1 MRALITGVGGFA
13 GSHLADALL
22 ARREAEV
29 WGCVIGGGRPHYL
42 SPEVQLIEADLRS
55 PEAALALL
63 DRVRPDRIYHLAGQ
77 SFPQQSW
84 IDPWDT
90 LESNLRPQV
99 NLFEAILRLGLR
111 PRVLV
116 IGSNEEYGR
125 VPPEEL
131 PVRETASLQPHSPYG
146 VSKVAQDLLGLQY
159 YLARGLHTVRVRPS
173 NHLGPRQNERFV
185 APAFAQQI
193 ARIEAGLQPPVMRVG
208 NLSAQRDFTDV
219 RDIVRAYWIVL
230 EHGDPGEVYNVG
242 SGRAVPVQ
250 AILDGLLALTTAD
263 IRVEV
268 DPALLRPSD
277 SPAQVCDPGKLRA
290 RTGWEPRIALE
301 QTLRDLLD
309 YERARLTERNGLES

>member
-22 ARREAEV
+22 ARRETEV
-29 WGCVIGGGRPHYL
+29 WGCVIGGGRPEYL
-42 SPEVQLIEADLRS
+42 SDQVQLIEADLRD
-55 PEAALALL
+55 PKAVLALL

-77 SFPQQSW
+77 SSPQQSW
-84 IDPWDT
+84 TDPWDT

-99 NLFEAILRLGLR
+99 YLFEAILRLGLA

-116 IGSNEEYGR
+116 VGSNEEYGR
-125 VPPEEL
+125 VLPEDL
-131 PVRETASLQPHSPYG
+131 PVRETTSLRPYSPYG
-146 VSKVAQDLLGLQY
+146 VSKVAQDLLALQY
-159 YLARGLHTVRVRPS
+159 FLSRGLHAVRVRPS
-173 NHLGPRQNERFV
+173 NHIGPRQNERFV
-185 APAFAQQI
+185 APAFARQI

-208 NLSAQRDFTDV
+208 NLSARRDFTDV
-219 RDIVRAYWIVL
+219 RDIARAYWLVL
-230 EHGDPGEVYNVG
+230 ERGEPGEVYNVG
-242 SGRAVPVQ
+242 SGLAVPVQ

-268 DPALLRPSD
+268 DAALLRPVDLPEQS
-277 SPAQVCDPGKLRA
+277 CDPGKLRA
-290 RTGWEPRIALE
+290 RTGWEPQITLE